1 MSISNLRLKRCLVF
15 HGCCMFRELAYLI
28 IYLTIMGS
36 VCHIGV
42 VFVIAYSCI
51 GIWHNYVESTEILDN
66 VLQKMSPIDRPSC
79 KPGVVP
85 SSARV
90 FTTLRLQ
97 NLRRRFAKEDIEA
110 YIIPSGDAHQ
120 SLFTSKYDARLQF
133 ISGFSGSAG
142 RAVVFPDRAAL
153 WTDGRYH
160 LQAENELDC
169 NWILMKKGKVGVP
182 TVEEYVI
189 AIMKLLSR
197 KQVGASSF
205 ITGNRKSWED
215 KIMDMHVAME
225 KKKVDVMIIT
235 ALDEIA
241 WLFNLRATD
250 VPFNPFFFSY
260 ATVKRTN
267 NETRLYII
275 DHIRKL
281 TEIPTDNE
289 TTKTLS
295 SQLNTGA
302 DGLCSHS
309 TELCVQVKEYNNAQL
324 FTDIDAYVTN
334 ISSDNK
340 IWISPKCSQAIYS
353 KIPEAKRY
361 KALTPVAVQKS
372 QKNKVETQGM
382 INSNIRD
389 AVALIKFAA
398 KLEEEIKNGKKWTE
412 MEAADELTRYRSKQ
426 MYYRSRSFEVIS
438 ASGPNAAIIH
448 YFPTNATNRVIAP
461 DDMYLLDSGG
471 QYLDGTTDVT
481 RTFHFGIPT
490 QYEKVRREIDAV
502 ARRHLWDVGL
512 RYRHGTGHGIGAYL
526 SVHEGPG
533 AIAYRRNEYDLDS
546 PLKENHFYSDEPGY
560 YEAGKF
566 GIRLE
571 NIMYVKNATDIEYYF
586 PGAKFLEFET
596 ITLVPYEPKLIVYEL
611 LTDLQIGWLNKYL
624 KKTWTTI
631 SPLVKNDNRAFKWLN
646 ERVKTITITNTGSF
660 FVADISVLI
669 VTFYAIYYLLDS

>member
-51 GIWHNYVESTEILDN
+51 EIWHNYVESTEILDN

-142 RAVVFPDRAAL
+142 
-153 WTDGRYH
+153 
-160 LQAENELDC
+160 
-169 NWILMKKGKVGVP
+169 KVGVP

-205 ITGNRKSWED
+205 ITGNNKWKKMNEKFEKGNVTFKAVINELVDTIWSTENGRPKQPSSTINALPMKFAGKSWED

-225 KKKVDVMIIT
+225 KKK
-235 ALDEIA
+235 
-241 WLFNLRATD
+241 
-250 VPFNPFFFSY
+250 
-260 ATVKRTN
+260 
-267 NETRLYII
+267 
-275 DHIRKL
+275 
-281 TEIPTDNE
+281 
-289 TTKTLS
+289 
-295 SQLNTGA
+295 
-302 DGLCSHS
+302 
-309 TELCVQVKEYNNAQL
+309 
-324 FTDIDAYVTN
+324 
-334 ISSDNK
+334 
-340 IWISPKCSQAIYS
+340 
-353 KIPEAKRY
+353 AKKY

-412 MEAADELTRYRSKQ
+412 MEAADELTRYRYKQ
-426 MYYRSRSFEVIS
+426 M
-438 ASGPNAAIIH
+438 
-448 YFPTNATNRVIAP
+448 
-461 DDMYLLDSGG
+461 
-471 QYLDGTTDVT
+471 DGTTDVT

-490 QYEKVRREIDAV
+490 QYEKECYTRVLMGHIDL
-502 ARRHLWDVGL
+502 ARLQWPSGV
-512 RYRHGTGHGIGAYL
+512 Y
-526 SVHEGPG
+526 GPG

-596 ITLVPYEPKLIVYEL
+596 ITLVPYEPKLIIYEL
-611 LTDLQIGWLNKYL
+611 LTDLQIGWLNNYL

-631 SPLVKNDNRAFKWLN
+631 SPLVKDDNRAYKWLN
-646 ERVKTITITNTGSF
+646 ERIKTITITNTGTF
-660 FVADISVLI
+660 LVADISVFI
-669 VTFYAIYYLLDS
+669 VTFHAIYYLLDS